1 MNNLDENGY
10 DIFRNV
16 LDDEWI
22 SKLKD
27 AAKNSFKTHRDIQLS
42 NKNDILTD
50 GVALHVILNNNV
62 FIELLDYFIVS
73 DIFKYIREGYFK
85 SNFILNS
92 FTALNNIPNQ
102 LNFSSIVHRDIRFF
116 SGNAN
121 LMLNM
126 LILID
131 DFTEDNGPTLILPKS
146 HLMEEKPS
154 DEYFHKNC
162 IKVLGKS
169 GDILIFNSN
178 LWHCSSENKTNK
190 GRMALPITLTKS
202 SIKQLLDYPR
212 AFGYDRMSSFNEDLR
227 QLLGYFSRVPA
238 NLDEWYQPY
247 ENRFYKKN
255 QD

>member
-1 MNNLDENGY
+1 MSNLNENGY
-10 DIFRNV
+10 IIFRNV
-16 LDDEWI
+16 LGNDWI
-22 SKLKD
+22 SKLRD
-27 AAKNSFKTHRDIQLS
+27 AATNSFKIHRDIQLS

-50 GVALHVILNNNV
+50 GVALHVILNNDL
-62 FIELLDYFIVS
+62 FIQLLDYFITS
-73 DIFKYIREGYFK
+73 ELFKYIREDYFK

-102 LNFSSIVHRDIRFF
+102 LNFSGVVHRDIRFF
-116 SGNAN
+116 SGNTN

-146 HLMEEKPS
+146 HTMEVKPS

-178 LWHCSSENKTNK
+178 LWHCSSENRTDQD
-190 GRMALPITLTKS
+190 RIALPITLTKS

-212 AFGYDRMSSFNEDLR
+212 AFGYDRMSSFNEDLK

-238 NLDEWYQPY
+238 NLEEWYQPY

>member
-1 MNNLDENGY
+1 MSDLNEDGY
-10 DIFRNV
+10 VLFRNV
-16 LDDEWI
+16 LDEGWI

-27 AAKNSFKTHRDIQLS
+27 AATDSFKIHRDIQIS

-50 GVALHVILNNNV
+50 GVALHVILNSDV
-62 FIELLDYFIVS
+62 FLHLLDYFIGS
-73 DIFKYIREGYFK
+73 ELFKYIRENYFK

-116 SGNAN
+116 SGNVN

-146 HLMEEKPS
+146 HRMEEKPS

-178 LWHCSSENKTNK
+178 LWHCSSENKTNN

-202 SIKQLLDYPR
+202 IIKQLLDYPR
-212 AFGYDRMSSFNEDLR
+212 AFGYDISFNDDLK
-227 QLLGYFSRVPA
+227 QLLGYYSRVPA
-238 NLDEWYQPY
+238 NLEEWYQPY